1 MKNKRIKYLIIF
13 IFIFMVEVF
22 IGAYS
27 HSGIIRNYVGDI
39 LVIPVMYFFI
49 RIIYPKRMRKLPY
62 ILFLFA
68 VIVEILQYMKINN
81 ILGIEGSSLLGI
93 LLGSTGDIKDI
104 LCYFIGTIIII
115 IIDVIENRRR

>member
-13 IFIFMVEVF
+13 IVIFMVEVF
-22 IGAYS
+22 IGVYS

-39 LVIPVMYFFI
+39 LVIPVMYFFV
-49 RIIYPKRMRKLPY
+49 RIIYPKRIRKLPY

-68 VIVEILQYMKINN
+68 VIVEILQYMKIND

-115 IIDVIENRRR
+115 IIDVIENIRR

>member
-13 IFIFMVEVF
+13 IIIFMVEVF

-49 RIIYPKRMRKLPY
+49 RIIYPKRIRKLPY

-104 LCYFIGTIIII
+104 LCYFIWTIIII

>member
-13 IFIFMVEVF
+13 IIIFMVEVF

-49 RIIYPKRMRKLPY
+49 RIIYPKRIRKLPY

-115 IIDVIENRRR
+115 IIDVIENIRR

>member
-13 IFIFMVEVF
+13 IIIFMVEVF

-39 LVIPVMYFFI
+39 LVIPIMYFFI
-49 RIIYPKRMRKLPY
+49 RIIYPKRIRKLPY

>member
-13 IFIFMVEVF
+13 IIIFMVEVF

-49 RIIYPKRMRKLPY
+49 RIIYPKRIRKLPY